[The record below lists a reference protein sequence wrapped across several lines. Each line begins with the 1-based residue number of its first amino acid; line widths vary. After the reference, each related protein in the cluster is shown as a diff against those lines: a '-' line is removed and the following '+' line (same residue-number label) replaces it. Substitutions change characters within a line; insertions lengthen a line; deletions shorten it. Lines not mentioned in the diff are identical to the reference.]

1 MHPATPASA
10 QEPTQHNGI
19 LPADR
24 AGWNRRHL
32 LRTIAGTAVALPAAG
47 LLAACGDDE
56 PAATPEEPYPTGPVT
71 LEFFWWG
78 GEARAKL
85 TEAALKLYTAKHPN
99 VTITPTWQAFT
110 GYYDKL
116 ATIAAGGNAP
126 DIFQID
132 DNGLAEYA
140 SRNVTLDLTPYV
152 KSGKIDVSK
161 HPKSLTE
168 YGQLKGK
175 QVAIA
180 TGENTPAIIYD
191 KTILKELSMAEP
203 KIGMSYEDIIRWGA
217 DITSKKGAGYWG
229 LMDPSSDY
237 KALWLWLRAQGKEF
251 YNDTK
256 LGFTEA
262 DLVAW
267 FKLWTDAR
275 VKGAVPPADIVH
287 EAVTGS
293 VATQLV
299 ITKKAAVSFMWSN
312 QLSEMQK
319 ATKNDLGMTAYPG
332 DPKGQWARASTYWAA
347 SRSTKNAVVVADLI
361 NFLVNDPEAGKA
373 QGVDRGLPNN
383 LEVRKAVSD
392 SLTDQKMK
400 DTVTFENEITPQFGP
415 APAPPPKGHSGLR
428 NTLRDIAETVTYGKQ
443 SPEAAAKQFFSEAT
457 AALA

>member
-1 MHPATPASA
+1 M
-10 QEPTQHNGI
+10 
-19 LPADR
+19 
-24 AGWNRRHL
+24 
-32 LRTIAGTAVALPAAG
+32 AVALPAAG

-56 PAATPEEPYPTGPVT
+56 PAAGAEYPTGPVT
-71 LEFFWWG
+71 LTFYWWG

-85 TEAALKLYTAKHPN
+85 TDDALNLYTKAHPN
-99 VTITPTWQAFT
+99 VTITRTWQAFT

-116 ATIAAGGNAP
+116 ATISAGGNAP

-140 SRNVTLDLTPYV
+140 SRNVTLDLSPYT
-152 KSGKIDVSK
+152 KSGAIDVSK

-191 KTILKELSMAEP
+191 KTILTELGLALP
-203 KIGMSYEDIIRWGA
+203 KVGMTYEEIITWGA
-217 DITSKKGAGYWG
+217 EVSAKKPGYWG

-251 YNDTK
+251 YSDNK
-256 LGFTEA
+256 IAFSEA
-262 DLVAW
+262 DLIAW
-267 FKLWTDAR
+267 FQLWVDAR
-275 VKGAVPPADIVH
+275 AKNAVPPADVVH

-299 ITKKAAVSFMWSN
+299 VTKKAAVSFMWSN

-319 ATKNDLGMTAYPG
+319 ATKNDLAMTAYPG

-347 SRSTKNAVVVADLI
+347 SRTTKNAVVVADLI
-361 NFLVNDPEAGKA
+361 NFLVNNVEAGKV
-373 QGVDRGLPNN
+373 QGVDRGLPSN
-383 LEVRKAVSD
+383 LDVRTAVSD

-400 DTVTFENEITPQFGP
+400 DTVAFENEITPKFGP

-428 NTLRDIAETVTYGKQ
+428 NTLRDIAETVTYGKAT
-443 SPEAAAKQFFSEAT
+443 PEAAAKQFFTQAA

>member
-1 MHPATPASA
+1 MHPATPAPA
-10 QEPTQHNGI
+10 DEPTQHNGS
-19 LPADR
+19 LPAG
-24 AGWNRRHL
+24 GWNRRHL
-32 LRTIAGTAVALPAAG
+32 LRMLAGTAIAVPVG
-47 LLAACGDDE
+47 SLLAACGGEEE
-56 PAATPEEPYPTGPVT
+56 PAALDPNAKYTVS
-71 LEFFWWG
+71 FFWWG

-85 TEAALKLYTAKHPN
+85 TEEALKLYTSKHPN

-116 ATIAAGGNAP
+116 ATISAGGNAP

-140 SRNVTLDLTPYV
+140 GRNVTLDLSKYTAN
-152 KSGKIDVSK
+152 KKIDVSK
-161 HPKSLTE
+161 HPESLTK
-168 YGQLKGK
+168 YGQLGGK

-191 KTILKELSMAEP
+191 KTKLTELGIEVP
-203 KIGMSYEDIIRWGA
+203 QIGWTYDQIITWGA
-217 DITSKKGAGYWG
+217 GVTTKAGGKYWG

-251 YNDTK
+251 YDGPK
-256 LGFTEA
+256 IAFSEA

-267 FKLWTDAR
+267 FQLWVDAR
-275 VKGAVPPADIVH
+275 TKGATPPADICH

-299 ITKKAAVSFMWSN
+299 VTKKAAVSFMWSN

-347 SRSTKNAVVVADLI
+347 SRTTKAPDVVADII
-361 NFLVNDPEAGKA
+361 NFLVNDVEAGKIL
-373 QGVDRGLPNN
+373 GVDRGLPNN
-383 LEVRKAVSD
+383 LDVRKAVSD
-392 SLTDQKMK
+392 ALTDQKMK
-400 DTVTFENEITPQFGP
+400 DTVTFENEITPKFGP

-428 NTLRDIAETVTYGKQ
+428 NTLRDIAETVSYGKAT
-443 SPEAAAKQFFSEAT
+443 PEAAAKQFFTEAA